1 MEISSV
7 DLQQKINSGEK
18 VIVEFW
24 APWCGPCRMM
34 KPIFE
39 KVSNEN
45 TSEVQMYTMDIDLNK
60 EVAMSLGIRSIPTI
74 KTFNTGQVVET
85 IVGVLSE
92 GQINNL
98 VKELING

>member
-39 KVSNEN
+39 KVSSEN